1 MNKFQ
6 KRTAQELLEREIYD
20 KRFNLLIHGIK
31 EDTESAFE
39 TKCESEAKLKQFLQ
53 NGLKIPNF
61 HAVDVADMHRL
72 PLHPITKNEKRITR
86 LIIVKLT
93 SYLKQSNEE
102 RKRTFGS
109 ETNYVYA
116 TEHLYL

>member
-1 MNKFQ
+1 
-6 KRTAQELLEREIYD
+6 
-20 KRFNLLIHGIK
+20 
-31 EDTESAFE
+31 
-39 TKCESEAKLKQFLQ
+39 
-53 NGLKIPNF
+53 
-61 HAVDVADMHRL
+61 MHRL

-102 RKRTFGS
+102 RKRTFGN

-116 TEHLYL
+116 TEHLPIENFNNKKRNFFRLTKKRNKTKKELSRELKKQNIVCTLTM